1 MLRTAVC
8 LALAVPLAAQGWVD
22 ATPVTG
28 PAPQH
33 GEAMCYDAGHS
44 YSLMFG
50 WSGGGSTNTATWSWN
65 GTAWTSRGSA
75 INTGGSPSDHSVF
88 ALAYHP
94 PTGLPV
100 LVAQYAT
107 YTWDGTNW
115 TLRTQL
121 PAIAGNCDYAMAF
134 DPTRG
139 QMVLFAGFISS
150 QGQLPSPANDTLLW
164 DGFGWTVRQPVVR
177 PNPTCFPHMAFDPVA
192 GKLLLATSDLNHTQT
207 YFWEWN
213 GSNWSQRI
221 YATEPTMTGPM
232 VTDTVHNIV
241 TMFDGVVDPNPN
253 HTWTF
258 ANGVNSRL
266 GLTSEPTH
274 RCYSAGT
281 FDPVRSR
288 FVLFGGSTSY
298 APSTLADLGDTW
310 EFDLGAS
317 ASFTAYGAGCAGSRG
332 TPTLAPQNNT
342 LPHVGRTL
350 ELHVGDLPFTSPV
363 FVFLGISNTTY
374 GPTPLPFSLAGLGA
388 PGCSVVSSCEAVLPL
403 TNVLGSAVWQLAV
416 PNMPGVTF
424 YTQAVVL
431 DGAANALG
439 ITTSNGGQNTIGF

>member
-1 MLRTAVC
+1 
-8 LALAVPLAAQGWVD
+8 
-22 ATPVTG
+22 
-28 PAPQH
+28 
-33 GEAMCYDAGHS
+33 MCYDAGHS
-44 YSLMFG
+44 YTLMFG
-50 WSGGGSTNTATWSWN
+50 SASSGSTNTATWSWS
-65 GTAWTSRGSA
+65 GTAWTARGSSTITN
-75 INTGGSPSDHSVF
+75 INLGGDHSPV

-100 LVAQYAT
+100 LVAAYAT

-121 PAIAGNCDYAMAF
+121 PAIAGNSDYAMAF

-139 QMVLFAGFISS
+139 QMVLFAGCS
-150 QGQLPSPANDTLLW
+150 GGSPASDTLLW

-213 GSNWSQRI
+213 GSNWGQRI
-221 YATEPTMTGPM
+221 YATAPTM
-232 VTDTVHNIV
+232 I
-241 TMFDGVVDPNPN
+241 DPTAN

-258 ANGVNSRL
+258 ANGVDSRL

-274 RCYSAGT
+274 RCYSAGA
-281 FDPVRSR
+281 FDPVRGK

-317 ASFTAYGAGCAGSRG
+317 AAFTAYGSGCAGSRG
-332 TPTLAPQNNT
+332 VPTLAPQNNT
-342 LPHVGRTL
+342 LPHVGQTL
-350 ELHVGDLPFTSPV
+350 ELHVGNLPFTGPV
-363 FVFLGISNTTY
+363 FVFLGISNTMY

-388 PGCSVVSSCEAVLPL
+388 PGCTVVSSCEAVLPL

-416 PNMPGVTF
+416 PNLPGVTF

-431 DGAANALG
+431 DGAANGLG